1 LAQVLLPCSP
11 PFLSLACSQPVSPTK
26 FSAMVKTHHKGSKR
40 MTLKLKY
47 TIQKKCRVHKRRQ
60 RKEAKKLRK
69 AGVIVKKGK
78 KDPGVPNSW
87 PEKEQLL
94 REIQRK
100 KEENE
105 KERLAAKEEAK
116 KAAREAR
123 AERKLHGREADKA
136 FAEEFAKKKKQ
147 RKVDLVAERAKT
159 ALRQR
164 IEHFKHLNR
173 LIDAADVV
181 VEVVDARDP
190 QATRCPELEKQ
201 ILAKGKKVV
210 VLLNKMD
217 LTPKASLQSWLKVIR
232 QDVPAFG
239 FKATPLE
246 MGVKL
251 EDPRGLPVMGSA
263 ILLQALDAIAT
274 SEHKAINVAVVGYPN
289 TGRRTVLRSFQP
301 EEIAMGKKIVRPL
314 LEIDAEEGPEAPL
327 KDLSITERVSLL
339 MSPGTICSGD
349 DNDPENVLRN
359 ASRLEFVSDPIAA
372 VEKLLVKV
380 PETTLM
386 RHFNLPK
393 FSNPTEFLKQ
403 IAKSRGKVRKGTPD
417 LFQSA
422 RAVLLDWT
430 TGKVPYFTAPAEE
443 APEGKAPAY
452 QSAMGLTEVVQKE
465 EEKLDKLQVKY
476 VGFKVNPGSPGAAPV
491 EEQPPAEE
499 KSDEEDEDGE
509 ASTGD
514 EEARELGSGEEDDED
529 SEEEE
534 DDDED
539 DEEEGSGEEEEESG
553 DEEEEGEDEANG
565 EAEATKGKAT
575 KKEAVG
581 AKRSAAEKKPQAK
594 KAKTAKKVQE
604 GDYDIKTDFFR

>member
-11 PFLSLACSQPVSPTK
+11 PFFSCRGCRSTSLLG
-26 FSAMVKTHHKGSKR
+26 MVKTHHKGSKR
-40 MTLKLKY
+40 ITLKLKY

-116 KAAREAR
+116 KLAREAR
-123 AERKLHGREADKA
+123 AERKSQGREADKT

-164 IEHFKHLNR
+164 IEHLKHLNR

-190 QATRCPELEKQ
+190 QTTRCPELEKQ

-217 LTPKASLQSWLKVIR
+217 LAPKAALQSWLKVIR
-232 QDVPAFG
+232 KEVPAFC
-239 FKATPLE
+239 FKSTPLE

-251 EDPRGLPVMGSA
+251 DDPRGLPVMGNA
-263 ILLQALDAIAT
+263 VLLEALNAIAT
-274 SEHKAINVAVVGYPN
+274 SEHKAINVAVIGYPN
-289 TGRRTVLRSFQP
+289 VGRRTLLRSFQP
-301 EEIAMGKKIVRPL
+301 EELALGKKIVRPL
-314 LEIDAEEGPEAPL
+314 LEVESDQGSEGPI

-339 MSPGTICSGD
+339 MSPGTICSGG

-372 VEKLLVKV
+372 VGKLMEKV
-380 PETTLM
+380 PETVLM

-393 FSNPTEFLKQ
+393 FSTPTEFLKQ

-417 LFQSA
+417 LFQSS

-430 TGKVPYFTAPAEE
+430 TGKVPYFTSPAEE
-443 APEGKAPAY
+443 ASDGKAPAY
-452 QSAMGLTEVVQKE
+452 LSALGLKDVVEKA
-465 EEKLDKLQVKY
+465 EEKLEKLQVKY
-476 VGFKVNPGSPGAAPV
+476 VGFKVNPGLPGAAPV
-491 EEQPPAEE
+491 EEQPPPEE
-499 KSDEEDEDGE
+499 KSDDEEEGE
-509 ASTGD
+509 ESTGD
-514 EEARELGSGEEDDED
+514 DEVQELGSGEEDDEED
-529 SEEEE
+529 SEGE
-534 DDDED
+534 DD
-539 DEEEGSGEEEEESG
+539 
-553 DEEEEGEDEANG
+553 DEEEEGSEEGEEAEDE
-565 EAEATKGKAT
+565 EAEKEAAAGQPEGKKGKAAKQDAGT
-575 KKEAVG
+575 KRG
-581 AKRSAAEKKPQAK
+581 AADKKPEAK
-594 KAKTAKKVQE
+594 KAKKAKKAQE